1 VSGPRHSNTSLFQ
14 GGAELM
20 CRLTY
25 RGFDFGKEMERIE
38 HHQRAAITTDRG
50 ELN

>member
-1 VSGPRHSNTSLFQ
+1 
-14 GGAELM
+14 M

-25 RGFDFGKEMERIE
+25 RGFDFGKEMEPIE
-38 HHQRAAITTDRG
+38 HHQRAAITNRG